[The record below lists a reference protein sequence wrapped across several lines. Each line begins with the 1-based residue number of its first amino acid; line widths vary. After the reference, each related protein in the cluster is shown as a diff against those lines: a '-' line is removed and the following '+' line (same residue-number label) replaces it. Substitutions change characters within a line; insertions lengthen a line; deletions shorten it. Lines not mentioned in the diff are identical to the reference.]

1 MIKNAMKIIEQRQG
15 KRGVPILINMTGTT
29 DIGEYGRIIR
39 IVKRGVAEAKRNAIV
54 NSSHV
59 GTGESEEVIRAWLKD
74 RGSIDLIADLGVA
87 RGWEDSTVVVVD
99 CVGDHVG
106 VGNLCMRAVGLLII
120 VRTDNWVET
129 I

>member
-1 MIKNAMKIIEQRQG
+1 MVEQRQG

-29 DIGEYGRIIR
+29 DIGEYDRVVR
-39 IVKRGVAEAKRNAIV
+39 LVKRGVAEAKRNAIV

-59 GTGESEEVIRAWLKD
+59 GTGESEEVIRDWLKD

-106 VGNLCMRAVGLLII
+106 VYERCGASYNC
-120 VRTDNWVET
+120 
-129 I
+129 